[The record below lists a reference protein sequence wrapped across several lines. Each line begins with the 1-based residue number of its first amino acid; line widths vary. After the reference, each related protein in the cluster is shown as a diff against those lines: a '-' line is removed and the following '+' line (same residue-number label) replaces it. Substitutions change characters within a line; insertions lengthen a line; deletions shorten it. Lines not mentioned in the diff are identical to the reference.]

1 MGSAGTHTAAWK
13 KRQTVDTRTHTHTHA
28 PREAQRKKSSAPFM
42 PNLRYPTQP
51 NYSLAFLL
59 NKESNSMAEDD
70 RQSASHPSK
79 RQRVSKAWYV
89 SSVYKWSVD
98 NVD

>member
-1 MGSAGTHTAAWK
+1 
-13 KRQTVDTRTHTHTHA
+13 
-28 PREAQRKKSSAPFM
+28 M

-59 NKESNSMAEDD
+59 NKESTSMAEDD

-89 SSVYKWSVD
+89 SLVYKWKC
-98 NVD
+98 